1 MAVNQSP
8 ASTQRPTQVTATL
21 RPSAAPGKPRLV
33 MSHKEA
39 KSFDGQGLLSWYLP
53 FYSERTGHELIHSF
67 KKGL

>member
-8 ASTQRPTQVTATL
+8 ASTQRPTRVTATL

-39 KSFDGQGLLSWYLP
+39 KSFDGLVPSLLLR
-53 FYSERTGHELIHSF
+53 EDRA
-67 KKGL
+67 